1 MKEVLID
8 RTFDRKGWVM
18 KPVVRLWAYA
28 LLIPLAWV
36 LTAHFGIAI
45 NLSQSLPQKVW
56 LIHFS
61 QNPKRGDYV
70 IFKAPQSVGL
80 GENGTVIKQV
90 IGMPGDEVLRID
102 RDFFINGSYVAR
114 AKATSLQQKPL
125 NLGPQGLLAEGQY
138 YVWTP
143 HKDSCD
149 SRYAKMGWITTSQ
162 LLGIAYAI
170 W

>member
-1 MKEVLID
+1 MKKVLID
-8 RTFDRKGWVM
+8 RTFERHWIFKHLGKLWV
-18 KPVVRLWAYA
+18 YA
-28 LLIPLAWV
+28 LPIALAWV
-36 LTAHFGIAI
+36 LTTHFGIAI

-56 LIHFS
+56 LIRYS
-61 QNPKRGDYV
+61 QNPVMGDYV
-70 IFKAPQSVGL
+70 LFKAPISVGL
-80 GENGTVIKQV
+80 GENGTIIKKV
-90 IGMPGDEVLRID
+90 IGVPGDEVLRID

-114 AKATSLQQKPL
+114 AKATSLQKEPL

-149 SRYAKMGWITTSQ
+149 SRYAKMGWVSAHQ